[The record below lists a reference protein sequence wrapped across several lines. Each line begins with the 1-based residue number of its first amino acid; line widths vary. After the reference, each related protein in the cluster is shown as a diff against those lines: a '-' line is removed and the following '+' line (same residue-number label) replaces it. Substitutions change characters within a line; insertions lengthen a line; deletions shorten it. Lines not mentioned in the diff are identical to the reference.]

1 MSTQEQERSSASEL
15 NELLD
20 AYWHAAYAEG
30 AEGRNHD
37 TEDAVAQKT
46 LIALQNEIA
55 NLIEQAHMA
64 GQCNAGVDPSYSEA
78 RVYRTSLAG
87 I

>member
-1 MSTQEQERSSASEL
+1 ML

-37 TEDAVAQKT
+37 AEDAIAQKT
-46 LIALQNEIA
+46 LSAIQKEVS

-64 GQCNAGVDPSYSEA
+64 GQYNAGVDPSYSEA
-78 RVYRTSLAG
+78 RAYRNSLDG

>member
-1 MSTQEQERSSASEL
+1 ML

-37 TEDAVAQKT
+37 TEDGIAQKT
-46 LIALQNEIA
+46 LSAIQKEVA

-64 GQCNAGVDPSYSEA
+64 GQYNAGVDPSYSEA
-78 RVYRTSLAG
+78 LAYRNSLDG